1 MLLTQAVKLKLRNSK
16 KDILTQLR
24 RLSKNIFNLMSN
36 IKEIPILPKQSSK
49 FLNTSNDV
57 SALVARV
64 GQIKN
69 N

>member
-1 MLLTQAVKLKLRNSK
+1 MLLTQAVKIKLRNSK
-16 KDILTQLR
+16 KDILTKLR
-24 RLSKNIFNLMSN
+24 RLSKNISNLMSN
-36 IKEIPILPKQSSK
+36 IKEIPILPKQRSK
-49 FLNTSNDV
+49 FLDTSNDV